1 MINMPRKNKKLGI
14 KKARRANQKIKVKKT
29 AKKKFVR
36 KKPKK
41 SLRKPKRKRK
51 TKPKRRTKKAR
62 KRRIVFFRKTADK
75 SKKFNGAG
83 KIYYSLNPSFA
94 FLNDLKNLILTPPP
108 ASFVRMEKRIL
119 SLGRVKLALVS
130 GVFLNKENVADL
142 LIVGDDIDRRKFKNF
157 LKSLEAEVGTQI
169 IYAIMDK
176 EEFNYRRAMFDRFV
190 RLMLE
195 GPHEVLIDRIGL

>member
-1 MINMPRKNKKLGI
+1 MSR
-14 KKARRANQKIKVKKT
+14 
-29 AKKKFVR
+29 
-36 KKPKK
+36 
-41 SLRKPKRKRK
+41 
-51 TKPKRRTKKAR
+51 
-62 KRRIVFFRKTADK
+62 K
-75 SKKFNGAG
+75 SKRIKRSRRRGRAVRPKSKG
-83 KIYYSLNPSFA
+83 RIYYSLNPKFE
-94 FLNDLKNLILTPPP
+94 FLDELKTLMMTPPP
-108 ASFVRMEKRIL
+108 ASFKRMTRKIS

-142 LIVGDDIDRRKFKNF
+142 LVVGDDVDRRRFKTF

-176 EEFNYRRAMFDRFV
+176 EEFSYRRGMFDRFV

>member
-1 MINMPRKNKKLGI
+1 MPQKRKKPRI
-14 KKARRANQKIKVKKT
+14 KKTRRAKRKKTKKT
-29 AKKKFVR
+29 AK
-36 KKPKK
+36 
-41 SLRKPKRKRK
+41 
-51 TKPKRRTKKAR
+51 RRIAR
-62 KRRIVFFRKTADK
+62 KRFKKSFRKLSGT
-75 SKKFNGAG
+75 S
-83 KIYYSLNPSFA
+83 KIYYSLNPRFT
-94 FLNDLKNLILTPPP
+94 FLNDLKNLMLTPPP
-108 ASFVRMEKRIL
+108 ASFTRMEKRIS

-142 LIVGDDIDRRKFKNF
+142 LIVGDDVDRRRFKSF

-169 IYAIMDK
+169 IYAIMDR